1 MWWRTGDRD
10 RADRAASRSGQVMGV
25 LLMAVGWISLLRG
38 VPGGLWLVFVGLF
51 ITLVAGAERQRA
63 VIHTALRGVRVA
75 DAMSSPVTT
84 GADWLT
90 VQRFIDEVAVKTRHS
105 AVPLLDFEGRP
116 SGIVQARRLAGVPGA
131 RREALRVRDVA
142 IPLSQCAVAAP
153 SDLLSDALDGLRPGT
168 GMRILVVDGGQLVGI
183 VNAKDISRQ
192 IQRQTLRAQGP
203 N

>member
-1 MWWRTGDRD
+1 M
-10 RADRAASRSGQVMGV
+10 
-25 LLMAVGWISLLRG
+25 
-38 VPGGLWLVFVGLF
+38 
-51 ITLVAGAERQRA
+51 
-63 VIHTALRGVRVA
+63 
-75 DAMSSPVTT
+75 
-84 GADWLT
+84 
-90 VQRFIDEVAVKTRHS
+90 
-105 AVPLLDFEGRP
+105 
-116 SGIVQARRLAGVPGA
+116 
-131 RREALRVRDVA
+131 RDVA